1 MLRLRRDDGVGLGGY
16 HPERSWPVVEQQRN
30 KFLHEDCIDRVT
42 WGMAPTWGK
51 TPMASFS
58 YVIAVL
64 LKSEL
69 VKYVTSAA
77 YWIYINVRVD
87 FYLSSWWRIRL
98 RFRLK
103 HYKIVISNIRDCDSV
118 ARTFEN
124 LTLNRFKRCMRRW
137 FYAWILRIS
146 HTTDVYEYIT

>member
-1 MLRLRRDDGVGLGGY
+1 MFLWNPQMIPLNRSG
-16 HPERSWPVVEQQRN
+16 ERKLLVNWVALETLADTGMN
-30 KFLHEDCIDRVT
+30 CRVT

-137 FYAWILRIS
+137 FYARILRIS